1 MKNYAV
7 KCSPGTLLVP
17 FGTIIVYHIFRKLQD
32 GKLHKIFYLLLDNL
46 HNCPGAVNPAQG
58 LTTNLPSMGMTV
70 SISQIPYQ

>member
-46 HNCPGAVNPAQG
+46 HNYPGAVNPA
-58 LTTNLPSMGMTV
+58 
-70 SISQIPYQ
+70 